1 MTDERKQFER
11 AIDGF
16 EERFG
21 TLKLLSGDEM
31 AIEDFTGRFPY
42 GRARR
47 RKEETARHGGTKC
60 L

>member
-21 TLKLLSGDEM
+21 ILKLLGGDEM
-31 AIEDFTGRFPY
+31 AIEDFAGRFPY
-42 GRARR
+42 RRAR
-47 RKEETARHGGTKC
+47 
-60 L
+60 